1 MIVYIFAQC
10 FVFVFWLYLIDGAV
24 VNTPV
29 FSTEWLNFCHRIIYY
44 LAEPTA
50 YLPGLHEYFAGI
62 QYRQLSKH
70 LFKAVA
76 TVTSLS

>member
-1 MIVYIFAQC
+1 M
-10 FVFVFWLYLIDGAV
+10 
-24 VNTPV
+24 TP
-29 FSTEWLNFCHRIIYY
+29 FLSPYY
-44 LAEPTA
+44 LLFSGTNA
-50 YLPGLHEYFAGI
+50 YLPGLHEYVAGI